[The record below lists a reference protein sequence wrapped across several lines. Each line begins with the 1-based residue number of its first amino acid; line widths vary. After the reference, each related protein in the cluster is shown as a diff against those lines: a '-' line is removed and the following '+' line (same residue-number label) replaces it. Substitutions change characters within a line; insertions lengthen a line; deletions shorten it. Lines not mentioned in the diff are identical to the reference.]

1 MELEPFCI
9 SLEPTQSNVSCNI
22 ILKLTSSLSGYL
34 EGEGNCHGFVGT
46 VILIHGQDNRQLA
59 HLSPPNQILWAHEME
74 GIERALVTVY
84 ENVLHH
90 ELLDAA
96 HWVESPDVEYIPNI
110 TLRTASVIQAADFT
124 ENSLDNLP
132 TNDEKAGIDPFSS
145 FNQIWASKTFGNW
158 SRDLDLSCVTGPNAK
173 YKKVWIVGTS
183 ESRHLFEHICF
194 AIENTTG
201 FKPLDKGD
209 AFSQCHNF
217 YYVSMCSEGG
227 QCGCDFIPTLLN
239 NYESDL
245 SHQFVSATCG
255 LHQEYLQGAEWWET
269 KFLQMKDW
277 AAVLNKNNSMFQFRT
292 TNAVNPFKAVPPKLT
307 IARNNVRTRSF
318 RDMALSTLGLA
329 SIPVLDAFEM
339 TEAVFDQSADHVHY
353 PEWIY
358 AEIARVFLESL
369 CHDGL
374 FTMPS

>member
-1 MELEPFCI
+1 MNNVIPLKSILLQVSCASLLVLSYFYISRDGQISQVQLISPSPVNCETQTIVVPQPPVELEPFCI
-9 SLEPTQSNVSCNI
+9 SLEPTHSYVSCNI

-46 VILIHGQDNRQLA
+46 VILINGQDDRQLA

-158 SRDLDLSCVTGPNAK
+158 SRDLDLSCVTGPNAEQ
-173 YKKVWIVGTS
+173 TS
-183 ESRHLFEHICF
+183 SSRNFTCSAVKNCF
-194 AIENTTG
+194 SI
-201 FKPLDKGD
+201 
-209 AFSQCHNF
+209 S
-217 YYVSMCSEGG
+217 S
-227 QCGCDFIPTLLN
+227 
-239 NYESDL
+239 
-245 SHQFVSATCG
+245 SH
-255 LHQEYLQGAEWWET
+255 EYL
-269 KFLQMKDW
+269 
-277 AAVLNKNNSMFQFRT
+277 
-292 TNAVNPFKAVPPKLT
+292 KA
-307 IARNNVRTRSF
+307 F
-318 RDMALSTLGLA
+318 M
-329 SIPVLDAFEM
+329 
-339 TEAVFDQSADHVHY
+339 
-353 PEWIY
+353 
-358 AEIARVFLESL
+358 
-369 CHDGL
+369 
-374 FTMPS
+374 